1 MQLETTEHTE
11 PLPRDPRAN
20 GVNSGKDQRDSTK
33 SRIQR
38 ARNRPETQICA
49 PILRQI
55 GNQRKTGGEIPPSSA
70 LPLGTKIATR
80 SGGCKREG
88 DFGRRTNLPGDLGRA
103 RSRCSPT
110 LSSSASGGAKKK
122 DEWPMRGRLRASRG
136 GREAGWVGRGLDP
149 VYVGLRGCWRAGSL
163 RCTCDGSRRGWAC
176 APRLK
181 LQRAT
186 DPSRALFRK

>member
-1 MQLETTEHTE
+1 MTASRAAFYALAAGQNHRSAPPFYDRSET
-11 PLPRDPRAN
+11 
-20 GVNSGKDQRDSTK
+20 SGRPA
-33 SRIQR
+33 
-38 ARNRPETQICA
+38 ARS
-49 PILRQI
+49 LF
-55 GNQRKTGGEIPPSSA
+55 PPSSA

-110 LSSSASGGAKKK
+110 LSSSASGGAKKMK
-122 DEWPMRGRLRASRG
+122 RVARCGGRLRASRG

-163 RCTCDGSRRGWAC
+163 RCTWGGSRMAWAS

-186 DPSRALFRK
+186 DASRALFRK